1 MQIIQF
7 ENRANQRAVAKVEG
21 NMAYPVK
28 NIQSVRDL
36 ALLAIRNKVSLEQQV
51 EALGFESETYDY
63 SSLLADLKVLP
74 PLDHPD
80 PTHCLISGT
89 GLTHLGSASARDKMH
104 QQNLSDDSSVTDTM
118 RIFQWGLQ
126 NGRPAQGQI
135 GAQPEWFY
143 KGDGSI
149 KEREYLHMSVKT
161 YPMLLPK
168 HSWKV
173 QCPWCCN
180 ARPKVKQK
188 WSFP

>member
-28 NIQSVRDL
+28 DIQSVRDL

-104 QQNLSDDSSVTDTM
+104 QQNLSDDSSVTDT
-118 RIFQWGLQ
+118 
-126 NGRPAQGQI
+126 
-135 GAQPEWFY
+135 
-143 KGDGSI
+143 
-149 KEREYLHMSVKT
+149 
-161 YPMLLPK
+161 
-168 HSWKV
+168 
-173 QCPWCCN
+173 
-180 ARPKVKQK
+180 
-188 WSFP
+188 